1 MKAPGLFDN
10 LLKNI
15 RLPKLNL
22 RLPQFQIERALLIGF
37 VLIFVFTIGN
47 LALTGSLLLPAY
59 EQSTVLGSLV
69 HQEQQKLLSAR
80 QIREQPPQVLETRI
94 ASNQRTIDRTRN
106 LFLDESQL
114 QAIANSVYESANLSG
129 IALSQFAISG
139 GPEDATLLKIFTT
152 PTFTPAAT
160 QGAAKP
166 TAKPVATKVTS
177 GTVAAATP
185 RPAATNAP
193 TQTPTP
199 IPPMYELR
207 NLHLQAQGTSQRL
220 VNFMARMRDLEAQG
234 ITITK
239 LDMSGQ
245 ADWATLTLDLALYVD
260 TVRGTPQPLPQIRSV
275 LAPTPAAVTM
285 PDANVPTQTPT
296 PFILVVPF
304 GTAEIPT
311 LTPTTENYY
320 LYTVKSGDTLYTLGE
335 RFHVAAQEIVNRNA
349 LTNFELAP
357 GQKLLIPVRQ

>member
-10 LLKNI
+10 LFKNL
-15 RLPKLNL
+15 RLPKLSI
-22 RLPQFQIERALLIGF
+22 RLPRFEIERALLIGF
-37 VLIFVFTIGN
+37 ILIFVFTLGN
-47 LALTGSLLLPAY
+47 LGLVGSLLMPAVQESSLLDDQVRK
-59 EQSTVLGSLV
+59 EQ
-69 HQEQQKLLSAR
+69 EKLLSAR
-80 QIREQPPQVLETRI
+80 QMREQPPQVLETRI
-94 ASNQRTIDRTRN
+94 ASNQNTIDRTRK

-129 IALSQFAISG
+129 IALSQFTISG

-152 PTFTPAAT
+152 PTFTPAPT

-185 RPAATNAP
+185 RPNASTVP

-199 IPPMYELR
+199 IPPMYQVR

-234 ITITK
+234 ITITN
-239 LDMSGQ
+239 LDMKGQ
-245 ADWATLTLDLALYVD
+245 ADWATLTVDLALYVN
-260 TVRGTPQPLPQIRSV
+260 TVRGTPQPFSQIRNV
-275 LAPTPAAVTM
+275 LPPTPAAVTM
-285 PDANVPTQTPT
+285 PDATMPTQTPT
-296 PFILVVPF
+296 PFVLVVPF
-304 GTAEIPT
+304 GSAEIPT

-320 LYTVKSGDTLYTLGE
+320 LYSVKSGDTLYALAE
-335 RFHVAAQEIVNRNA
+335 RFHVTAQEIVNRNA